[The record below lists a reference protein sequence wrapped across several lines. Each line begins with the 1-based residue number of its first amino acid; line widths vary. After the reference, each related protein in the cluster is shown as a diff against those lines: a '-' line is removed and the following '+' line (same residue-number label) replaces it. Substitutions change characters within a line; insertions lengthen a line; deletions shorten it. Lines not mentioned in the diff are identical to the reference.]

1 MHHFA
6 TLTQRFEVMWFR
18 SADLP
23 ANSSRFPAQRRACTS
38 NARHA
43 YVLGARRGVGV
54 RQLHIAPRTMAGGAR
69 SSSVAR
75 SVGSGDRR
83 KGKRLSKKESVKQ
96 VVALGAGLLRGSA
109 ARQVV
114 PLAVL
119 AASNTALIHVTARTQ
134 GELFRT
140 VFLGDTP
147 AFVRLLARNLV
158 LCIGAAV
165 FESTKTLAEGA
176 LALRWR
182 TALTERSHRAFFTG
196 TVYYRLGQ
204 LDRRIENA
212 GELIAGDVPLFTDE
226 LATMLVETCTAT
238 TNAAFFLHQMRKTG
252 GTQSVLAILGYV
264 VVGGT
269 VVFGLSPNL
278 ARMHGRTRELESRYR
293 ALHARLRQ
301 WCEAVAFAAG
311 EAVEAS
317 HLKRAFRAVTKH
329 TSGVLF
335 RTWWYRV
342 IFDFFVKYVATTFSV
357 YLIMGP
363 FIMGPR
369 GHKSN
374 DSLARKAATL
384 GRMRYHTDVIIHAFG
399 GVGAL
404 AGVLNQLGQLGGYAQ
419 RITQLLTVTAELADT
434 EATELATAAKA
445 CAIDDGRG
453 IGFEA
458 LTVVTPTGAVLV
470 KDLTLRVQPGINLLV
485 TGPNGAGKSSL
496 FRVLG
501 GLWQPKTGRVI
512 KPASQGGD
520 GSAGANMGL
529 ASDIFYVPQ
538 RPYVS
543 VGTLREQIT
552 YPQASS
558 ALELPDETLRQLLA
572 RVELDHLI
580 DEAASGAGLDAVVDW
595 SEVLSLGEQQRLG
608 LARLFHAKPRV
619 AILDECT
626 SAVTMA
632 MEQKLC
638 AELRSAGCS
647 CVTISHR
654 PALVAV
660 HQLNLALDGQGGF
673 RIRELNEHTAV
684 ETEEGLGATP
694 KTSVLH
700 DEQAVHGRVLAHA
713 PPVSTSSP
721 ASSVAAAAAAAAAAS
736 AAPRVVHGTR
746 MQRIG
751 QLLKILVPSFWGA
764 DGRGLLLLTAVIVC
778 RTWLSDRIAHLNG
791 ETMRHIIGQDRRQF
805 VTLLGGSL
813 VQAAAQAVLAPS
825 MLSLAEAVALTWR
838 DRLTAHLSE
847 LYFRSRGYYT
857 MPNLHSLSDAD
868 QRIAEDVPK
877 LSTTLAALFPGL
889 VKPIVDIAWFS
900 VRMWQL
906 TGKTGVALLYAY
918 MFFGLGCLRLIAP
931 DFGGMEARSS
941 RLEGEFRHTHAR
953 LKAHAESVA
962 FCGGGPYE
970 QRSADGRFAQLAKH
984 SKSVLRRKWTF
995 GIADHFLTKE
1005 LPHNVTWG
1013 LSMLF
1018 VVKFGD
1024 TLGDLQRQGDLAHDL
1039 RFLATTVSHS
1049 FNAFGEIL
1057 DLYKKFDELGGH
1069 ALRVHTLLDTLES
1082 ASAVAKDMDE
1092 EASHSPGSP
1101 GRFTARNSKYH
1112 PGTPRTAARGR
1123 VRTAAGPPVG
1133 VQAAPPQEEEELEA
1147 LLTLTD
1153 VTVSTP
1159 SGSGAGAGGVVVARN
1174 LDLCVSAGE
1183 SLLLTG
1189 PNGSGKSA
1197 LARVIC
1203 GLWPA
1208 AQGSGAASVL
1218 DGLRKDDLVY
1228 VPQRPYLTVGN
1239 LREQLTYPYRSSDP
1253 HVKKLAQE
1261 RHGVTDEAWDNG
1273 AGLDVKLAEL
1283 LELVGLLPLLS
1294 RTYDDN
1300 GSAGG
1305 DGSLPS
1311 NSGWEATTTWESVLS
1326 LGEQQRLG
1334 MARLFFRKP
1343 RLAILDEATN
1353 ATSVDIEDRLYSIA
1367 TGNAGGGG
1375 SSSTAG
1381 ADVGVGAGMGM
1392 TCITISQR
1400 RDVL

>member
-1 MHHFA
+1 
-6 TLTQRFEVMWFR
+6 
-18 SADLP
+18 
-23 ANSSRFPAQRRACTS
+23 
-38 NARHA
+38 
-43 YVLGARRGVGV
+43 
-54 RQLHIAPRTMAGGAR
+54 MAGGAQPR
-69 SSSVAR
+69 SVSR
-75 SVGSGDRR
+75 SVGSGGGRGR
-83 KGKRLSKKESVKQ
+83 GKRLSKKESVKQ
-96 VVALGAGLLRGSA
+96 VVALARSLLRGSA

-114 PLAVL
+114 PLAAL
-119 AASNTALIHVTARTQ
+119 AVAHTALTHFTARTQ

-140 VFLGDTP
+140 VFLGDAP

-158 LCIGAAV
+158 LCIGAAL
-165 FESTKTLAEGA
+165 FESTKLLAEGA
-176 LALRWR
+176 LALGWR
-182 TALTERSHRAFFTG
+182 TALTRRSHRAFFTG

-204 LDRRIENA
+204 LDRRIENV
-212 GELIAGDVPLFTDE
+212 GELIAGDVPLFTTE
-226 LATMLVETCTAT
+226 LSTMLVETCTST
-238 TNAAFFLHQMRKTG
+238 TDAAFFLHQMRKTG
-252 GTQSVLAILGYV
+252 GTQSVLAMLGYV

-278 ARMHGRTRELESRYR
+278 ARMHARTRQLESRYH

-301 WCEAVAFAAG
+301 WCEAVAFAGG
-311 EAVEAS
+311 EVVEAL
-317 HLKRAFRAVTKH
+317 HLKRAFEAVTKH
-329 TSGVLF
+329 TRGVLF
-335 RTWWYRV
+335 RMWWYRV

-369 GHKSN
+369 GHKSS

-419 RITQLLTVTAELADT
+419 RITQLLTVTSELADA
-434 EATELATAAKA
+434 EVVELAMAAKA
-445 CAIDDGRG
+445 RTIDDGRG

-458 LTVVTPTGAVLV
+458 LTVETPTGAVLV

-485 TGPNGAGKSSL
+485 TGPNGSGKSSL

-512 KPASQGGD
+512 KPAGTEGG
-520 GSAGANMGL
+520 AGAGVNMGL

-543 VGTLREQIT
+543 VGTLRDQIT
-552 YPQASS
+552 YPHVNTS
-558 ALELPDETLRQLLA
+558 AELPEDTLRQLLA
-572 RVELDHLI
+572 RVELDHLV
-580 DEAASGAGLDAVVDW
+580 DEALGGSGLDAVLDW
-595 SEVLSLGEQQRLG
+595 GEVLSLGEQQRLG

-638 AELRSAGCS
+638 AELRSSGCS

-660 HQLNLALDGQGGF
+660 HQLNLALDGKGGF
-673 RIRELNEHTAV
+673 RIRELNEHTTV
-684 ETEEGLGATP
+684 ETEEGLGATL
-694 KTSVLH
+694 KTPGLRN
-700 DEQAVHGRVLAHA
+700 EEAVYSRVLARA
-713 PPVSTSSP
+713 PPAKQAVVAPVSTVTP
-721 ASSVAAAAAAAAAAS
+721 AQ
-736 AAPRVVHGTR
+736 PTGTGTR
-746 MQRIG
+746 LHRIR
-751 QLLKILVPSFWGA
+751 QLLRILVPSIWGA
-764 DGRGLLLLTAVIVC
+764 DGRGLLLLTGVIVC

-791 ETMRHIIGQDRRQF
+791 QTMRHIIGQDRRQF
-805 VTLLGGSL
+805 AMLLGGSL

-838 DRLTAHLSE
+838 GRLTDHISN
-847 LYFRSRGYYT
+847 LYFRARGYYS
-857 MPNLHSLSDAD
+857 MPNLHGMSDAD
-868 QRIAEDVPK
+868 QRIVEDVPK

-906 TGKTGVALLYAY
+906 TGKTGVALLYTY
-918 MFFGLGCLRLIAP
+918 MIFGLGCLRLIAP
-931 DFGGMEARSS
+931 DFGEMEARSS
-941 RLEGEFRHTHAR
+941 KLEGEFRHTHDR

-970 QRSADGRFAQLAKH
+970 QHSANARFTNLAEY

-1018 VVKFGD
+1018 VMNFGD
-1024 TLGDLQRQGDLAHDL
+1024 TLGDLQLQGNLAYDL

-1069 ALRVHTLLDTLES
+1069 ALRVHTLLDTLETTYDTPLEALVEDS
-1082 ASAVAKDMDE
+1082 ESKTEKEQTKSE
-1092 EASHSPGSP
+1092 ESPDINPS
-1101 GRFTARNSKYH
+1101 YH
-1112 PGTPRTAARGR
+1112 PGTPRTVARGR
-1123 VRTAAGPPVG
+1123 IRTAAGPPV
-1133 VQAAPPQEEEELEA
+1133 VSNTASKSVEPPEV
-1147 LLTLTD
+1147 LLTLND
-1153 VTVSTP
+1153 MTVCTP
-1159 SGSGAGAGGVVVARN
+1159 SGSGGGAGGVVVARGVN
-1174 LDLCVSAGE
+1174 LTVSAGQC
-1183 SLLLTG
+1183 LLLTG

-1197 LARVIC
+1197 LARVVC
-1203 GLWPA
+1203 GLWPSA
-1208 AQGSGAASVL
+1208 PGSGPVSSL
-1218 DGLRKDDLVY
+1218 DDMRKDDLVY

-1239 LREQLTYPYRSSDP
+1239 LREQLTYPYRSNDS
-1253 HVKKLAQE
+1253 HVKTLAHE
-1261 RHGVTDEAWDNG
+1261 RHGMTDDKWDNG
-1273 AGLDVKLAEL
+1273 AGLDRILAEL
-1283 LELVGLLPLLS
+1283 LELVGLSPLLS
-1294 RTYDDN
+1294 RTYDS
-1300 GSAGG
+1300 GSTDEVTAAK
-1305 DGSLPS
+1305 
-1311 NSGWEATTTWESVLS
+1311 SGWEATTTWESVLS

-1367 TGNAGGGG
+1367 TG
-1375 SSSTAG
+1375 AG
-1381 ADVGVGAGMGM
+1381 AEVDMGI

-1400 RDVL
+1400 PALVRFHQRELKLKDGKGDWELVCWTFLARSHSLSQ